1 MFKSNEYIPCYGSE
15 CTKFGVNRESS
26 FRHLTFKVTVNY
38 IYVDDPRRRQHSAGP
53 VGTQQGHPRLVL
65 DCFAG
70 AASRAMNQIK
80 NGPRVVGPAKIDI
93 KLGDFELSVGDD
105 AQPGHWIAP
114 GLLRSPTMVP
124 VHVMEKVNKAN
135 EALAGRNPVP
145 GCGYQSQL
153 TTTGEVVVLL
163 WVERRR

>member
-1 MFKSNEYIPCYGSE
+1 MFKSNEYIPFYGSE

-38 IYVDDPRRRQHSAGP
+38 IYVDDPRRRQHSAG
-53 VGTQQGHPRLVL
+53 LVL

-80 NGPRVVGPAKIDI
+80 NGPRVVGPAKIDM